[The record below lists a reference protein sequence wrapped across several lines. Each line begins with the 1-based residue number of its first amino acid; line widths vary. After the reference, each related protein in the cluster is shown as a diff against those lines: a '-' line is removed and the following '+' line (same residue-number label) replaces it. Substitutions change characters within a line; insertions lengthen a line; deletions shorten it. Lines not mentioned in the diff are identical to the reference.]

1 MTRSRLFL
9 LAALIAATR
18 LMVAEMPD
26 VRVIQGFSLMC
37 WAKETIDDEDS
48 PVYPI
53 VAGEPDYSSNSLA
66 DYTLR
71 FITNS
76 ATGTVVAEGTMNSK
90 GEYDGKV
97 LQAWCGASLFDGW
110 ALNFGKK
117 IVKWEDG
124 GFTNPSDLVNARIA
138 YGQRGEREGRQL
150 AEIVG
155 VLPVGDAFSLDLS
168 AVAPLDPATERAADI
183 PVYLSCGT
191 MLYPFEIRVKGGFRK
206 GSTPDIGLAL
216 KASLLNLQWYVD
228 ALYSRESGVTA
239 IDRDK
244 TDIFRGCLGLT
255 GTLPLRKPYADG
267 VDFAFEVSGRSDG
280 LTRDEGVSY
289 VTDVGRIAANPSFR
303 VYDEYRWYAFG
314 KATMKN
320 VGNANLDW
328 SESWYFN
335 MVDPSGSL
343 ESKLSWSPRKVL
355 TVDFAY
361 TFRHGD
367 SSSEVATFGSRHQ
380 FELALSKSF

>member
-1 MTRSRLFL
+1 MTRARSFFF
-9 LAALIAATR
+9 AALFATAR
-18 LMVAEMPD
+18 LSVAEIPD
-26 VRVIQGFSLMC
+26 TRVIQGFSLMS
-37 WAKETIDDEDS
+37 WAKQTFPDEDS
-48 PVYPI
+48 PVYPLI
-53 VAGEPDYSSNSLA
+53 ADDPDFSANSLV

-71 FITNS
+71 FITNA

-328 SESWYFN
+328 SESWYYN
-335 MVDPSGSL
+335 MVDTSGSL
-343 ESKLSWSPRKVL
+343 ESKLSWSPRKVF

-361 TFRHGD
+361 TFRHGN

>member
-1 MTRSRLFL
+1 MTRARLFF
-9 LAALIAATR
+9 LAALFAAAR
-18 LMVAEMPD
+18 LSVAEIPD
-26 VRVIQGFSLMC
+26 TRVIQGFSLMC
-37 WAKETIDDEDS
+37 WAKQTLPDVDS

-53 VAGEPDYSSNSLA
+53 VSDDPDFSANSLA

-71 FITNS
+71 FITNA
-76 ATGTVVAEGTMNSK
+76 ATGTVVAEGTMNTK
-90 GEYDGKV
+90 DEYDGKI
-97 LQAWCGASLFDGW
+97 LQAWCGLSLFDGW

-124 GFTNPSDLVNARIA
+124 GFTNPSDLVNARRT
-138 YGQRGEREGRQL
+138 YGQKGEREGRSL
-150 AEIVG
+150 AELVG

-168 AVAPLDPATERAADI
+168 AVVPLDPSTERISDT

-191 MLYPFEIRVKGGFRK
+191 MLYPFEIRLKGGFQN
-206 GSTPDIGLAL
+206 GSTPDVGLAL

-228 ALYSRESGVTA
+228 ALYSRESSVTA

-244 TDIFRGCLGLT
+244 ADIFRGCLGVT
-255 GTLPLRKPYADG
+255 GTLSLRKPYADG
-267 VDFAFEVSGRSDG
+267 IDFAFEVSGRSDG
-280 LTRDEGVSY
+280 LSRDEGAAY
-289 VTDVGRIAANPSFR
+289 VTDVGRLASNPAFR

-314 KATMKN
+314 KATVKN
-320 VGNANLDW
+320 IGNANLDW
-328 SESWYFN
+328 SESWYCN

-343 ESKLSWSPRKVL
+343 ESKLSWSPRKVF

-380 FELALSKSF
+380 FELTLSKSF